1 MGIRAGKSGRGGSGG
16 EGDNVFWTTM
26 SDLMLGLAIIFMTLF
41 VLAMT
46 GFTQETVELQQNQMK
61 ASEQMAEKL
70 QEADIDAEVD
80 KLTGNVK
87 ISELEL
93 FDVGSYTLSPKG
105 KAYLDKFV
113 PIYLETIF
121 SNPSLYENIV
131 NIIVQGHTDS
141 QMFKGLNSDTDQFA
155 KNMELS
161 LLRANAVE
169 QYMFKT
175 PYNKEYNDKLKKMVV
190 VEGKSFAEP
199 VLTAD
204 GQEDLTKSRRVELK
218 LRVKAKNISR
228 MFGLNFGT
236 N

>member
-1 MGIRAGKSGRGGSGG
+1 
-16 EGDNVFWTTM
+16 M
-26 SDLMLGLAIIFMTLF
+26 SDLLLGLAIIFMTLF

-46 GFTQETVELQQNQMK
+46 GFTQETIELQQNQMK

-70 QEADIDAEVD
+70 KEADIDAEVD

-93 FDVGSYTLSPKG
+93 FELGSYTLSAKG
-105 KAYLDKFV
+105 KKYLDKFV
-113 PIYLETIF
+113 PIYIDTIF
-121 SNPSLYENIV
+121 ANETLAGNV
-131 NIIVQGHTDS
+131 ANIIVQGHTDS
-141 QMFKGLNSDTDQFA
+141 HSYAGLKTPEEQFV

-175 PYNKEYNDKLKKMVV
+175 KYNKKYDKDLRRLVT
-190 VEGKSFAEP
+190 VEGRSFSEP
-199 VLTAD
+199 VLKAD
-204 GQEDLTKSRRVELK
+204 GTEDFAKSRRVELK
-218 LRVKAKNISR
+218 LRVKGKNLSR
-228 MFGLNFGT
+228 VFGLNFGG

>member
-1 MGIRAGKSGRGGSGG
+1 MGIQLRKSNHEDGG
-16 EGDNVFWTTM
+16 DNNVFWTTM

-46 GFTQETVELQQNQMK
+46 GFTQETIELQQNQTK

-70 QEADIDAEVD
+70 KEANIDAEVD

-93 FDVGSYTLSPKG
+93 FEVGSYTLSAKG
-105 KAYLDKFV
+105 KQYLNKFV
-113 PIYLETIF
+113 PIYVDTIF
-121 SNPSLYENIV
+121 SNPALYENVV
-131 NIIVQGHTDS
+131 NVVVQGHTDT
-141 QMFKGLNSDTDQFA
+141 QMFKGLKTPNEQFT

-169 QYMFKT
+169 QYMFHT
-175 PYNKEYNDKLKKMVV
+175 AYDKKYDETLRKMVV
-190 VEGKSFAEP
+190 VEGKSFSEP

-204 GQEDLTKSRRVELK
+204 GKEDFAKSRRVELK
-218 LRVKAKNISR
+218 LRVKAKNMSR
-228 MFGLNFGT
+228 MFGLNFGGY
-236 N
+236 

>member
-1 MGIRAGKSGRGGSGG
+1 MAIYNRKKTI
-16 EGDNVFWTTM
+16 EDDNNNIFWTTM
-26 SDLMLGLAIIFMTLF
+26 SDLLLGLAIIFMTLF

-46 GFTQETVELQQNQMK
+46 GFTQETIELQQNQMK

-70 QEADIDAEVD
+70 KEANIDAEVD

-93 FDVGSYTLSPKG
+93 FEVGSYTLSDKG
-105 KAYLDKFV
+105 KQYLDKFV
-113 PIYLETIF
+113 PIYIDTIF
-121 SNPSLYENIV
+121 SNELLSENV
-131 NIIVQGHTDS
+131 ANIIVQGHTDS
-141 QMFKGLNSDTDQFA
+141 QSYAGLKTPDEQFV

-169 QYMFKT
+169 RYMFKT
-175 PYNKEYNDKLKKMVV
+175 QYDKKYDKDLRRLVT

-204 GQEDLTKSRRVELK
+204 GKEDYTKSRRVELK
-218 LRVKAKNISR
+218 LRVKGKNLSR
-228 MFGLNFGT
+228 VFGLNFGG

>member
-1 MGIRAGKSGRGGSGG
+1 MGISARKSSHT
-16 EGDNVFWTTM
+16 EEADNNVFWTTM

-46 GFTQETVELQQNQMK
+46 GFTQETVELQQNQIK

-70 QEADIDAEVD
+70 KEADIDAEVD

-87 ISELEL
+87 ISDLQL
-93 FDVGSYTLSPKG
+93 FDVGSYTLTPQG
-105 KAYLDKFV
+105 KQYLDKFI
-113 PIYLETIF
+113 PIYVETIF
-121 SNPSLYENIV
+121 SNPALYENVTNVVI
-131 NIIVQGHTDS
+131 QGHTDT
-141 QMFKGLNSDTDQFA
+141 QMFKGLKTPNEQFV

-169 QYMFKT
+169 QYMFQTK
-175 PYNKEYNDKLKKMVV
+175 YNRKYDTNLRKLVT
-190 VEGKSFAEP
+190 VEGKSFSEP

-204 GQEDLTKSRRVELK
+204 GKEDLAKSRRVELK

-228 MFGLNFGT
+228 VFGLNFGD

>member
-1 MGIRAGKSGRGGSGG
+1 MGISAGKSKHTE
-16 EGDNVFWTTM
+16 EGDNNVFWTTM

-46 GFTQETVELQQNQMK
+46 GFTQETVELQQNQIK

-70 QEADIDAEVD
+70 KEANIDAEVD

-93 FDVGSYTLSPKG
+93 FEVGSYTLSEKG
-105 KAYLDKFV
+105 KKYLDKFV
-113 PIYLETIF
+113 PIYINTIF
-121 SNPSLYENIV
+121 SNPSLYENVV
-131 NIIVQGHTDS
+131 NVVVQGHTDS
-141 QMFKGLNSDTDQFA
+141 QMFKGLNSPNAQFA

-169 QYMFKT
+169 KYMFQT
-175 PYNKEYNDKLKKMVV
+175 AYDKKYDETLRKMVV
-190 VEGKSFAEP
+190 VEGKSFSEP

-204 GQEDLTKSRRVELK
+204 GKEDLAKSRRVELK

-228 MFGLNFGT
+228 MFGLNFGGY
-236 N
+236 

>member
-1 MGIRAGKSGRGGSGG
+1 MGIQARKKHVE
-16 EGDNVFWTTM
+16 EGDGNVFWTTM

-46 GFTQETVELQQNQMK
+46 GFTQETIELQQNQTK

-70 QEADIDAEVD
+70 KEANIDAEVD

-93 FDVGSYTLSPKG
+93 FEVGSYTLSAKG
-105 KAYLDKFV
+105 KEYLNKFV
-113 PIYLETIF
+113 PIYVDTIF
-121 SNPSLYENIV
+121 SNPALYENVV
-131 NIIVQGHTDS
+131 NVVVQGHTDT
-141 QMFKGLNSDTDQFA
+141 QMFKGLKTPNEQFI

-169 QYMFKT
+169 QYMFYT
-175 PYNKEYNDKLKKMVV
+175 GYDKKYDETLRKLIV
-190 VEGKSFAEP
+190 VEGKSFSEP

-204 GQEDLTKSRRVELK
+204 GKEDYAKSRRVELK
-218 LRVKAKNISR
+218 LRVKAKNMSR
-228 MFGLNFGT
+228 MFGLNFGGY
-236 N
+236 

>member
-1 MGIRAGKSGRGGSGG
+1 MGISARKSSHK
-16 EGDNVFWTTM
+16 EEADNNVFWTTM

-46 GFTQETVELQQNQMK
+46 GFTQETVELQQNQIK

-70 QEADIDAEVD
+70 KEADIDAEVD

-87 ISELEL
+87 ISDLQL
-93 FDVGSYTLSPKG
+93 FDVGSYTLTPQG
-105 KAYLDKFV
+105 KQYLDKFI
-113 PIYLETIF
+113 PIYVETIF
-121 SNPSLYENIV
+121 SNPALYENVTNVVI
-131 NIIVQGHTDS
+131 QGHTDT
-141 QMFKGLNSDTDQFA
+141 QMFKGLKTPNEQFV

-169 QYMFKT
+169 QYMFQTK
-175 PYNKEYNDKLKKMVV
+175 YNRKYDTNLRKLVT
-190 VEGKSFAEP
+190 VEGKSFSEP

-204 GQEDLTKSRRVELK
+204 GKEDLAKSRRVELK

-228 MFGLNFGT
+228 VFGLNFGD